1 MQQPEQLKLSSTA
14 NEYFLEENYK
24 AAASIYQEL
33 IELNPGKRAH
43 YWKLGLT
50 FLLMEQEA
58 EAQMSWMTG
67 LMNGCEEEV
76 EQWTAELLEIL
87 EAEATRQAK
96 LSKGSN
102 SWLIRQHIREI
113 NPLEIN
119 NICLL
124 IQLSL
129 ALDYSAKEFLS
140 GEIGLTELL
149 RENSQSIIFNHELL
163 LDSLCLLLRHSPVE
177 AEEKALIKICLS
189 TVVSDVH
196 ELRNKLL
203 PVCVELNRCRRFRE
217 SIAIG
222 EEYLSICPGDLEFLA
237 FLPNWHS
244 QAKNISK
251 AIEYANSRIELSPST
266 IEEVFSRYLLIKI
279 LLGSGGHWQEAANE
293 MEINR
298 SILLGLEEFQP
309 KPEIF
314 QVLRLAPSAFFV
326 PYIQDSPSENRELI
340 NHTALLFSREVGKI
354 TPTSIREKQEQRK
367 TSLQQKSVQR
377 KLKIG
382 YVSHCLKRH
391 SVGWIARWL
400 IQNHNTDCFETYA
413 YFINFDQQDPF
424 QGWYARQF
432 SHVCRI
438 GIDCPDTGIDIANKI
453 SDDEIDILIDLDSI
467 TMDFS
472 CEVMVHKPA
481 PIQVTWLGW
490 DASGIPQI
498 DYYIADPYVLPE
510 EAQSYY
516 REKIWRLPET
526 YVAVEGFE
534 VEVPKISRSSLGIP
548 QEAITY
554 LTAQGG
560 YKRNPDVIR
569 LQLSVI
575 KAVPG
580 SFLLIKGTGSKEAIQ
595 NHFYQL
601 AKEIGVEEH
610 RLIFLPIVVSEEE
623 HRANLRIADIVL
635 DTYPYNGA
643 TTTLETLWMEIP
655 LVTLVGQQFSARNSY
670 TMLRNVGV
678 EEGIAWTSNE
688 YLEWGIRLGK
698 DEELRK
704 QVVWKLRESKKHAP
718 LWDVKSFT
726 RRMEAAYQ
734 KMWNNYISTS

>member
-1 MQQPEQLKLSSTA
+1 MQQPDQLKLSSTA
-14 NEYFLEENYK
+14 NEYLVEENYK
-24 AAASIYQEL
+24 AAASIYEQL
-33 IELNPGKRAH
+33 INLYPENRAY
-43 YWKLGLT
+43 YWKLGLA
-50 FLLMEQEA
+50 FLLMGQEA
-58 EAQMSWMTG
+58 EAQMSWMTA
-67 LMNGCEEEV
+67 LMNGHEEEA
-76 EQWTAELLEIL
+76 EPWTAELLEIL
-87 EAEATRQAK
+87 ETEAIRQATLDK
-96 LSKGSN
+96 ATT

-113 NPLEIN
+113 NPLDIKN
-119 NICLL
+119 NCIL

-129 ALDYSAKEFLS
+129 VLDYSSK
-140 GEIGLTELL
+140 ELL
-149 RENSQSIIFNHELL
+149 LGSTGLIELL
-163 LDSLCLLLRHSPVE
+163 KGNSKNISANKELILDSLCLLLRHSPVE
-177 AEEKALIKICLS
+177 TEETALITVCLS
-189 TVVSDVH
+189 EVVSDIY
-196 ELRNKLL
+196 ELRNKLI
-203 PVCVELNRCRRFRE
+203 PVCVELNRCGKFRE
-217 SIAIG
+217 SISISEA
-222 EEYLSICPGDLEFLA
+222 YLSICPGDLEFLA

-244 QAKNISK
+244 QARDFSK
-251 AIEYANSRIELSPST
+251 ALEFAYSRIELSPNT
-266 IEEVFSRYLLIKI
+266 IEEVFSRYLLIKV
-279 LLGSGGHWQEAANE
+279 LLGTGGHWEEAAHE
-293 MEINR
+293 MEKNR

-309 KPEIF
+309 EPEMF

-326 PYIQDSPSENRELI
+326 PYIQDTPSKNRQLI
-340 NHTALLFSREVGKI
+340 NHTAHLFSREVGKI

-367 TSLQQKSVQR
+367 VFPQPSTSK

-382 YVSHCLKRH
+382 YISHCLKRH

-400 IQNHNTDCFETYA
+400 IKSHDTNSFETYG

-424 QGWYARQF
+424 QGWFSRQF
-432 SHVCRI
+432 SHVCRV

-472 CEVMVHKPA
+472 CEVMAHKPA

-510 EAQSYY
+510 DAQNYY
-516 REKIWRLPET
+516 QEKIWRLPET
-526 YVAVEGFE
+526 YVAVGGFE

-548 QEAITY
+548 QEAVTY

-575 KAVPG
+575 KAVPD
-580 SFLLIKGTGSKEAIQ
+580 SVLLIKGTGSKEAIQ

-601 AKEIGVEEH
+601 AEEIGVEKR
-610 RLIFLPIVVSEEE
+610 RLIFLPIVASEEE

-670 TMLRNVGV
+670 TMLKNVGV

-688 YLEWGIRLGK
+688 YIEWGIRLGK

-718 LWDVKSFT
+718 LWDIQSFT
-726 RRMEAAYQ
+726 QKMEAAYKQ
-734 KMWNNYISTS
+734 MWSNYISTS